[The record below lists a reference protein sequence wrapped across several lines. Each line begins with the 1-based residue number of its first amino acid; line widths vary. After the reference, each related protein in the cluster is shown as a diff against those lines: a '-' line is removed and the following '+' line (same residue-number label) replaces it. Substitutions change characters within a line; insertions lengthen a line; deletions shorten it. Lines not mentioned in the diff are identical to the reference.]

1 MTNILNM
8 ENTST
13 LPFGDVE
20 PQYTSIAFNIPHPPL
35 IREGG
40 LKHLQDGSL
49 LVKKTEIFAAKT
61 PRTTII
67 DSGSSEGG
75 IYPGPIVNGYSFN
88 PKVKKCHK
96 NLFLAGVDAL
106 KMELDLTDDNM
117 DSYGYLSCTGFLN
130 HPHHECI
137 LIVVGFRTFLVIPT
151 GIIKEVPISL

>member
-20 PQYTSIAFNIPHPPL
+20 PQNDNIAFNIPHPPL
-35 IREGG
+35 IREGW

-49 LVKKTEIFAAKT
+49 LVKNTEIFAAKT

-67 DSGSSEGG
+67 DNGSSEGG

-88 PKVKKCHK
+88 PKVKQYHK
-96 NLFLAGVDAL
+96 NLFIAAIDAL
-106 KMELDLTDDNM
+106 KVELGLTDESM
-117 DSYGYLSCTGFLN
+117 DSYGYLSHTGFLN

-137 LIVVGFRTFLVIPT
+137 LIVVGFRKFLVIPT
-151 GIIKEVPISL
+151 GIIKEIPFSL